1 MGNSVQNCNRTVS
14 WAFTYTLGKSSPPL
28 FFFMDVDRNLAKP
41 VSEVRSGGIM
51 GGYGGV
57 HDGGVW
63 GGVHGYQVLKFHM
76 ALSSR

>member
-41 VSEVRSGGIM
+41 VSEVRSGGY
-51 GGYGGV
+51 YGGV
-57 HDGGVW
+57 IPNAGDVCPDFPAG
-63 GGVHGYQVLKFHM
+63 
-76 ALSSR
+76 